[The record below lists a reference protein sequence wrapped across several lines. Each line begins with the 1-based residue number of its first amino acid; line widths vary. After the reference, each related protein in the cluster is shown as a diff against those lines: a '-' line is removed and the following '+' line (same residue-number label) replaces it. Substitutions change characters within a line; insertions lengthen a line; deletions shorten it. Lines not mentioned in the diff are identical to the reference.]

1 MTSKQIEALMIKM
14 AQVVP
19 FLLGVAFTAY
29 NLFSIKVDKFGYYFH
44 DDNQLWLSFGVS
56 FLAIAYVVKH
66 WKEL

>member
-1 MTSKQIEALMIKM
+1 MTEKQMKELLQKIS
-14 AQVVP
+14 QVIT
-19 FLLGVAFTAY
+19 FLIGVAFTAY

-56 FLAIAYVVKH
+56 FLAIAYVIKH